1 MKKDR
6 SDAGESK
13 DPVWLTTFADS
24 MSLLLTFF
32 VLLFSSVTL
41 EEVKIRAMLG
51 SLKGSLGI
59 MEKAKDSVVS
69 PPSVLV
75 SPRESMV
82 TELGEFISSQG
93 LDSYVE
99 VETLLEGIRINMRS
113 PVFFDLGRAELKREI
128 MPLLDKIA
136 ALLKNV
142 PNEMD
147 IEGHTDNLPIQTSR
161 FPSNW
166 ELSTAR
172 AISVA
177 KYLIE
182 LGILPFRIGVAGYAD
197 SRPLYPNDTPQHRAL
212 NRRVE
217 VLILN
222 EERRSGS

>member
-6 SDAGESK
+6 SDADESK
-13 DPVWLTTFADS
+13 DPIWLTTFADS

-32 VLLFSSVTL
+32 VLLFSAITL
-41 EEVKIRAMLG
+41 EETRIMATLG
-51 SLKGSLGI
+51 SLRGSLGI
-59 MEKAKDSVVS
+59 MEKARDNVVS
-69 PPSVLV
+69 PPPVVV

-82 TELGEFISSQG
+82 RELGEFISSEG
-93 LDSYVE
+93 LDSHVE

-113 PVFFDLGRAELKREI
+113 PVLFDLGKAELKREI

-136 ALLKNV
+136 ALLKDM
-142 PNEMD
+142 PNEID

-177 KYLIE
+177 KYLIK

-197 SRPLYPNDTPQHRAL
+197 SRPLYSNDTSQHRAL

-217 VLILN
+217 ILILDK
-222 EERRSGS
+222 ESRSGS

>member
-32 VLLFSSVTL
+32 VLLFSSITL
-41 EEVKIRAMLG
+41 EETKIRAMLG

-113 PVFFDLGRAELKREI
+113 PVLFDLGRAELKREI

>member
-177 KYLIE
+177 KHLIE